1 MAQMSNVEI
10 ARAYLRSI
18 ETGESQEFLAR
29 FVSPDIQHQE
39 FPNRL
44 NSRGAVSDLAAMK
57 AAAERGRKVI
67 SSQRYE
73 IRNIVEKGDQLALE
87 VDWTGIL
94 AIPFESIPVG
104 GTMRAH
110 FAMFLD
116 FRDGKIVRQR
126 NYDCFEAW

>member
-18 ETGESQEFLAR
+18 ETGENEEFLAR
-29 FVSPDIQHQE
+29 FVSPEIEHTE
-39 FPNRL
+39 YPNRL
-44 NSRGAVSDLAAMK
+44 NTRGRVSDLAAMR
-57 AAAERGRKVI
+57 AAAERGSKVI
-67 SSQRYE
+67 SRQSYE
-73 IRNIVEKGDQLALE
+73 IRNIVETGDRLALE

-94 AIPFESIPVG
+94 AIPFETIPVG

-116 FRDGKIVRQR
+116 FKDGKIVRQR
-126 NYDCFEAW
+126 NYDCFEPW

>member
-18 ETGESQEFLAR
+18 ETGENEEFLALY
-29 FVSPDIQHQE
+29 FSPDIRHQE

-44 NSRGAVSDLAAMK
+44 NSRGAVSDLSAMK
-57 AAAERGRKVI
+57 AAAQRGRKVI
-67 SSQRYE
+67 SRQMYE
-73 IRNIVEKGDQLALE
+73 VRNIVESGDRVAME
-87 VDWTGIL
+87 VEWSGVL

-110 FAMFLD
+110 FAMFLE
-116 FRDGKIVRQR
+116 FENGKIVRQR
-126 NYDCFEAW
+126 NYDCFEPW

>member
-1 MAQMSNVEI
+1 MAQMSNIEI
-10 ARAYLRSI
+10 ARTYLSAI
-18 ETGESQEFLAR
+18 ETGETEEFLAR
-29 FVSPDIQHQE
+29 FVSPEIEHQE

-44 NSRGAVSDLAAMK
+44 NSRGAVSGLRAMK

-67 SSQRYE
+67 ASQRYE
-73 IRNIVEKGDQLALE
+73 VRNIVEEGDRLALE

-116 FRDGKIVRQR
+116 LKDGRIVRQR
-126 NYDCFEAW
+126 NYDCFEPW

>member
-1 MAQMSNVEI
+1 MAQMSNIEI
-10 ARAYLRSI
+10 ARTYLSAI
-18 ETGESQEFLAR
+18 ETGETEEFLAR
-29 FVSPDIQHQE
+29 FVSPEIEHQE

-44 NSRGAVSDLAAMK
+44 NSRGAVSDRRAMK

-73 IRNIVEKGDQLALE
+73 IRNIIGEDDRLALE
-87 VDWTGIL
+87 VDWTGTL

-116 FRDGKIVRQR
+116 FKDGKIVRQR
-126 NYDCFEAW
+126 NYDCFEPW

>member
-1 MAQMSNVEI
+1 MAQMSNIEV
-10 ARAYLRSI
+10 ARTYLSAI
-18 ETGESQEFLAR
+18 ETGETEQFLAR
-29 FVSPDIQHQE
+29 FVSPEIAHEE

-44 NSRGAVSDLAAMK
+44 NSRGAVSDLRAMK
-57 AAAERGRKVI
+57 AAAERGRKVLA
-67 SSQRYE
+67 SQRYE
-73 IRNIVEKGDQLALE
+73 VRNIVEQGDRVALE

-116 FRDGKIVRQR
+116 FK
-126 NYDCFEAW
+126 E

>member
-1 MAQMSNVEI
+1 MAQMTNVEI

-18 ETGESQEFLAR
+18 EMGESHEFLAHY
-29 FVSPDIQHQE
+29 VSPRIQHQE

-44 NSRGAVSDLAAMK
+44 NSRGAVSDLAAMN

-67 SSQRYE
+67 SRQTYE
-73 IRNIVEKGDQLALE
+73 IRNIVEHGDHLALE

-116 FRDGKIVRQR
+116 FENGKIVRQR
-126 NYDCFEAW
+126 NYDCFEPW